1 VRPIPPQRHL
11 FDIPPEIA
19 YFNVASLA
27 PSLRASVAAGEQA
40 LRWRAQPWRIRTPD
54 WFDTVERR
62 RSLFAELI
70 GAPADG
76 ISLVPTTS
84 YGLGV
89 VAANLSAG
97 PGDRVLV
104 LADEYPS
111 GIYTWRRFV
120 GRTGAEIMTVRR
132 ERRQRWTDAVLA
144 RCDERVAVVSVPQ
157 VHWTDGSLVDL
168 DAIAQ
173 RAREIGAALVVDAS
187 QSAGVMPLD
196 VTALDP
202 DFVVTVG
209 YKWLLGPFALGYL
222 YVAER
227 HREGLGL
234 EDNWIVRE
242 GSDDFAA
249 LVDYRDEYQPGAR
262 RFDAGGR
269 THFELT
275 PMAVAALEQLLAW
288 GVGDIAASL
297 RDLTG
302 RLERGTQDRG
312 LTVRADRGPHMLG
325 IEVPADARDRITRAL
340 SEAGVYVGPRGN
352 VLRVTPHLHTTDEDI
367 ERLLGALDA
376 SM

>member
-1 VRPIPPQRHL
+1 
-11 FDIPPEIA
+11 
-19 YFNVASLA
+19 
-27 PSLRASVAAGEQA
+27 
-40 LRWRAQPWRIRTPD
+40 
-54 WFDTVERR
+54 
-62 RSLFAELI
+62 
-70 GAPADG
+70 
-76 ISLVPTTS
+76 
-84 YGLGV
+84 
-89 VAANLSAG
+89 
-97 PGDRVLV
+97 
-104 LADEYPS
+104 
-111 GIYTWRRFV
+111 
-120 GRTGAEIMTVRR
+120 
-132 ERRQRWTDAVLA
+132 
-144 RCDERVAVVSVPQ
+144 
-157 VHWTDGSLVDL
+157 
-168 DAIAQ
+168 
-173 RAREIGAALVVDAS
+173 
-187 QSAGVMPLD
+187 VMPLD

-227 HREGLGL
+227 HREGFGL

>member
-1 VRPIPPQRHL
+1 MRPIPPQREL
-11 FDIPPEIA
+11 FDIPADIA

-27 PSLRASVAAGEQA
+27 PSLRSAVAAGEEA

-54 WFDTVERR
+54 WFDAVERR
-62 RSLFAELI
+62 RSLLADLI
-70 GAPADG
+70 GATADG
-76 ISLVPTTS
+76 IGLVPTTS

-89 VAANLSAG
+89 ASANLSAG
-97 PGDRVLV
+97 LGDRVLV

-120 GRTGAEIMTVRR
+120 RRTGAAIVTVRR
-132 ERRQRWTDAVLA
+132 EPGQSWTEAVLA
-144 RCDERVAVVSVPQ
+144 ACDERIAVVSVPQ

-168 DAIAQ
+168 EAIA
-173 RAREIGAALVVDAS
+173 RRTREIDAALVVDAS

-196 VTALDP
+196 VTALGA
-202 DFVVTVG
+202 DFVVTLG

-222 YVAER
+222 YVAEP
-227 HREGLGL
+227 HRKGVGL

-249 LVDYRDEYQPGAR
+249 LVDYRVEYQPGAR

-275 PMAVAALEQLLAW
+275 PMAVAALEQLHAW
-288 GVGDIAASL
+288 GVADIAASL
-297 RDLTG
+297 RDVTD
-302 RLERGTQDRG
+302 RLEREVRARG
-312 LTVRADRGPHMLG
+312 LDVRSDRGPHMLG
-325 IEVPADARDRITRAL
+325 IEVPVDARDRITQAL

-352 VLRVTPHLHTTDEDI
+352 VLRVTPHLHTTDDDI
-367 ERLLGALDA
+367 ERLLASLDA
-376 SM
+376 AL